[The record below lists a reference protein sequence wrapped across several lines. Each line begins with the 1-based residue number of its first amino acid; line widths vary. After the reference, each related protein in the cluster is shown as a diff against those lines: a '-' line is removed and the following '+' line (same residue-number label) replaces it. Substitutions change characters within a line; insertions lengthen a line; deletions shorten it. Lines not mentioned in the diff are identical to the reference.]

1 MNAHDMRGHPEK
13 KLTQTVL
20 ITGLRGF
27 TGHYL
32 GTALRAC
39 GARVVGLVQG
49 SAQGADEIACD
60 LTDARAV
67 RAAVALVRPT
77 QVVHLAALAFV
88 GHVDARA
95 FYDVNLFGTL
105 NLLEA
110 LADLPGVMD
119 APLSK
124 VLIAS
129 SANVYGT
136 PEVEVISEA
145 VCPAPVNHYACSK
158 LAMEHMVRTSFEHLP
173 VVITRPFNYTGVGQD
188 EKFLIPKV
196 VSHFKR
202 RAAFIE
208 LGNLDVSRDFSDVR
222 DVAVVY
228 AALLLDAHGVE
239 GLTLNVCS
247 GQAHSLR
254 DVLAMAEG
262 ISGHAMEVR
271 VNPAFVRANEVPR
284 LLGSG
289 RKLQERAG
297 LSPHIPL
304 EKTLRWMLNGELS

>member
-1 MNAHDMRGHPEK
+1 M
-13 KLTQTVL
+13 TQRPTVL

-32 GTALRAC
+32 GAALRAR

-49 SAQGADEIACD
+49 PPEGANEIACD
-60 LTDARAV
+60 LTDPNAV
-67 RAAVALVRPT
+67 REAVASVQPT
-77 QVVHLAALAFV
+77 HIAHLAALSFV
-88 GHVDARA
+88 GHGDGRA

-105 NLLEA
+105 NLLA
-110 LADLPGVMD
+110 AIAAKGTP
-119 APLSK
+119 PHR

-136 PEVEVISEA
+136 PDVEVIDET

-158 LAMEHMVRTSFEHLP
+158 LAMEHMVRTWFDRLP
-173 VVITRPFNYTGVGQD
+173 IVITRPFNYTGAGQD
-188 EKFLIPKV
+188 EKFLIPKI

-202 RAAFIE
+202 NAPVIE

-222 DVAVVY
+222 DVAAMYV
-228 AALLLDAHGVE
+228 ALLLDAVDVE
-239 GLTLNVCS
+239 GQTLNVCS

-254 DVLAMAEG
+254 DVLAMAQR

-289 RKLQERAG
+289 RKLQQYIG
-297 LSPHIPL
+297 LSPQIPL
-304 EKTLRWMLNGELS
+304 EQTVRWMVKGDQS

>member
-1 MNAHDMRGHPEK
+1 MSVHDLHDHAEK
-13 KLTQTVL
+13 PLMQTVL

-32 GTALRAC
+32 ATALRTR
-39 GARVVGLVQG
+39 GTRVLGLVQE
-49 SAQGADEIACD
+49 APQGADEIACD
-60 LTDARAV
+60 LTDAPAV
-67 RAAVALVRPT
+67 REAVALVRPT
-77 QVVHLAALAFV
+77 HVAHLAALAFV
-88 GHVDARA
+88 GHGDARA

-110 LADLPGVMD
+110 LATLD
-119 APLSK
+119 APPQR

-136 PEVEVISEA
+136 PDVEVIDES

-158 LAMEHMVRTSFEHLP
+158 LAMEHMVRTSFERLP

-188 EKFLIPKV
+188 AKFLIPKI

-202 RAAFIE
+202 RAPFIE

-222 DVAVVY
+222 DVAAVY
-228 AALLLDAHGVE
+228 AALLLDARGVE
-239 GLTLNVCS
+239 GQTLNVCS